1 MNEGIRRAIMP
12 VVSAV
17 NLWPPGRV
25 LFLDQPSYS
34 QTHRHASIKQ
44 RQKAS
49 QMPAREC
56 IIDNDLEQLF
66 MELYEL
72 RVHGSVYPPLP
83 QFDHLP

>member
-1 MNEGIRRAIMP
+1 MNEGIRRATMP

-44 RQKAS
+44 SQKGLPK
-49 QMPAREC
+49 PAREC

-72 RVHGSVYPPLP
+72 RVHDSVYPPLP